1 MSWLQL
7 EPATRLTLKRQHKC
21 NPLFKRHLMILHGL
35 LLKSLDN
42 KLLRLKIK
50 LLLLQRLQKAPVEE
64 VLVGVN
70 RLQEEDLLV
79 AEVVEDV
86 VNLLLKYPNLN

>member
-1 MSWLQL
+1 
-7 EPATRLTLKRQHKC
+7 
-21 NPLFKRHLMILHGL
+21 MILHGL

-42 KLLRLKIK
+42 KLLRLKIKLK